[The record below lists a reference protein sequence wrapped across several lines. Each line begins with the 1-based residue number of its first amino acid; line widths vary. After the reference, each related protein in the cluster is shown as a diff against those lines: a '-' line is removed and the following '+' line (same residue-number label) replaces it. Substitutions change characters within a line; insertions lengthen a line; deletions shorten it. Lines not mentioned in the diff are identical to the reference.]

1 MIEHLNYTNTSIIII
16 VGLLFGSF
24 LNVVIY
30 RIPKS
35 LSVIKPASHCPN
47 CSENLKWF
55 ENIPLIS
62 YVFLLGKCSHCKK
75 KISIQYPLIEILNA
89 LLLLVIAY
97 FSKDVPQFAV
107 FSLLGMT
114 LLCLIVI
121 DFKNYILPDIL
132 IIISFA
138 IILIYFSY
146 YERLEVLVRFYYALL
161 AGSGM
166 YVLRMVTTK
175 LYKKET
181 FGLGDVK
188 LSILIGFIIG
198 YWDAFIAIFFG
209 FVLAAV
215 IFAFLIITRL
225 QKKDSYL
232 PFGPYLIF
240 GMVFY
245 ILFGEEILRWYIGF
259 FI

>member
-1 MIEHLNYTNTSIIII
+1 
-16 VGLLFGSF
+16 
-24 LNVVIY
+24 
-30 RIPKS
+30 
-35 LSVIKPASHCPN
+35 
-47 CSENLKWF
+47 
-55 ENIPLIS
+55 
-62 YVFLLGKCSHCKK
+62 
-75 KISIQYPLIEILNA
+75 
-89 LLLLVIAY
+89 
-97 FSKDVPQFAV
+97 
-107 FSLLGMT
+107 
-114 LLCLIVI
+114 
-121 DFKNYILPDIL
+121 
-132 IIISFA
+132 
-138 IILIYFSY
+138 
-146 YERLEVLVRFYYALL
+146 LEVLVRFYYAVL

-215 IFAFLIITRL
+215 IFAFLIISRL
-225 QKKDSYL
+225 QKKDAYL

-245 ILFGEEILRWYIGF
+245 ILFGEEILRWYLSF
-259 FI
+259 FM